1 MKQFLLSLWLCLC
14 PIKNIC
20 AQQLV
25 HNDGIIMGTVTD
37 DEKHPISGAT
47 AILKKQGTQEMNLTT
62 ISKDNGIF
70 QFLKL
75 SPGTY
80 TLIIS
85 HLSYQTYV
93 ANHIVISSSSS
104 KFKLPDIILKNNF
117 SELKEVNIVSP
128 PKSYITHQLDRVVI
142 NVGSQLSNIGTNALD
157 VLNNAPAV
165 QVTDDAISLRGK
177 EGVTIYIDDRPSYL
191 TGKDLLDY
199 LKTLPS
205 GTLDKI
211 EIMTNPPAKYNA
223 EGNAGIINIKT
234 IKGKLKGFNAA
245 ISATYQQG
253 VYSKANSNINFNY
266 GFHKINLFGNLGYS
280 LANNYYDVT
289 RNRQFHDVQPYNN
302 LLMSQFNTEISTT
315 ISYNYKLG
323 FDYDIDAHNKLGVT
337 TAGIIRPYHEH
348 GNYTTAF
355 NRLNNV
361 DSTINTISRLHY
373 ITRNNTVNLTFHHQF
388 DKPTQ
393 ELNINTDYLQYSTD
407 PLQVINS
414 GTYLPGK
421 TLISN
426 YTLNTY
432 NPFKAKIFGAKA
444 DYADELP
451 GHLKMSIGIQ
461 TTYSIRKSTGDY
473 LYTINNKTYPSD
485 SLNGSFSYRENIN
498 ATYINFQKTTK
509 RFDIQVGFRLEYTH
523 AKATQQRIIFLNATP
538 TEYNYSNLFPTA
550 YMSYKLDTAS
560 ANTLILSIGRRISRP
575 GYGDLNSFVFTFDRY
590 SSNKGNP
597 EIVPA
602 YSNNLDL
609 SFNIQDKI
617 TAGITYSN
625 TRNDIAQ
632 YYQLTGIALAFVPV
646 NIAKTTAYG
655 AYFNLSLPV
664 TKWWSANLYSDF
676 THNQYAGQVLNIGY
690 LNNTVNTIT
699 VSGSQQFKLQYGLS
713 MEFNGSYHNNLTYGQ
728 GIYLPMWL
736 LNASVQKTILKNK
749 GAITLTARDIFN
761 SRTLRRKIEYQYAS
775 LTSSNHS
782 DNQTIGL
789 TFTYKFGTSV
799 SARQHHNSIETEAG
813 RAGAN

>member
-1 MKQFLLSLWLCLC
+1 MKQFLLSLWLCLY

-20 AQQLV
+20 AQQAV
-25 HNDGIIMGTVTD
+25 YSDGVIIGTVTD
-37 DEKHPISGAT
+37 SANRPVSGAT
-47 AILKKQGTQEMNLTT
+47 AILKRQGIEEISLTT
-62 ISKDNGIF
+62 ISKDNGNF

-93 ANHIVISSSSS
+93 ANQIVISNSTS
-104 KFKLPDIILKNNF
+104 KFTLPDIRLQNNS
-117 SELKEVNIVSP
+117 SELKEVNIISP
-128 PKSYITHQLDRVVI
+128 QKSYITHQLDRVVI
-142 NVGSQLSNIGTNALD
+142 NVSSLLSNTGTNALD

-177 EGVTIYIDDRPSYL
+177 DGVTVYIDDRPSYL
-191 TGKDLLDY
+191 TGKDLIDY

-234 IKGKLKGFNAA
+234 KKGKFKGFNAG
-245 ISATYQQG
+245 ISATFQQG
-253 VYSKANSNINFNY
+253 VYSKKNSTINFNY

-280 LANNYYDVT
+280 LANNYYDVK
-289 RNRQFHDVQPYNN
+289 RDRQFHNVQPFTE
-302 LLMSQFNTEISTT
+302 LLMRQFNMETSAT

-323 FDYDIDAHNKLGVT
+323 FDYDIDAHNKLGVM

-348 GNYTTAF
+348 GNYSTAF

-361 DSTINTISRLHY
+361 DSTINTISRLNY
-373 ITRNNTVNLTFHHQF
+373 ITRNTTVNLNFRHQF
-388 DKPTQ
+388 DKPTRD
-393 ELNINTDYLQYSTD
+393 LNINTDYLQYSTD

-414 GTYLPGK
+414 GTYLPGN

-451 GHLKMSIGIQ
+451 GHLKLSIGIQ

-473 LYTINNKTYPSD
+473 LYTINDKTYPSD
-485 SLNGSFSYRENIN
+485 SLDGSFSYRENIN
-498 ATYINFQKTTK
+498 AAYVSIQKTTK
-509 RFDIQVGFRLEYTH
+509 RFDIQLGLRFEHTH
-523 AKATQQRIIFLNATP
+523 AEAIRQSDILLTAATV
-538 TEYNYSNLFPTA
+538 EYNYNNLFPTA
-550 YMSYKLDTAS
+550 YISYKLDTAS
-560 ANTLILSIGRRISRP
+560 ANTLILSLGRRISRP
-575 GYGDLNSFVFTFDRY
+575 GYSDLNSFVFTFDRY

-602 YSNNLDL
+602 YSNSLDL
-609 SFNIQDKI
+609 SFNIKDKI

-632 YYQLTGIALAFVPV
+632 YYQLTGYALTFTPV
-646 NIAKTTAYG
+646 NISKVTAYG
-655 AYFNLSLPV
+655 VYFNLSQPV
-664 TKWWSANLYSDF
+664 SKWWSANLYSDL
-676 THNQYAGQVLNIGY
+676 THNQYAGQILNIEY
-690 LNNTVNTIT
+690 LNNTINTIT
-699 VSGSQQFKLQYGLS
+699 VSGSQQFKLQYGWS
-713 MEFNGSYHNNLTYGQ
+713 MEINGSYRNNLTYGQ

-736 LNASVQKTILKNK
+736 LNASIQKTILKNK

-782 DNQTIGL
+782 DNQTIGF
-789 TFTYKFGTSV
+789 TFTYKFGTLV
-799 SARQHHNSIETEAG
+799 STRQHLNSIETEAG

>member
-14 PIKNIC
+14 LIKNIY
-20 AQQLV
+20 AQQV
-25 HNDGIIMGTVTD
+25 VRNDGIIVGTVTD
-37 DEKHPISGAT
+37 GENQPISGAT
-47 AILKKQGTQEMNLTT
+47 IMLKRQGIEDIGLTT
-62 ISKDNGIF
+62 ISKDNGSF

-75 SPGTY
+75 SPGAYVLT
-80 TLIIS
+80 IS
-85 HLSYQTYV
+85 HISYQTYLIKQ
-93 ANHIVISSSSS
+93 IVIGNNSS
-104 KFKLPDIILKNNF
+104 KLNLPDISLQNNY
-117 SELKEVNIVSP
+117 SELKEVNIISP
-128 PKSYITHQLDRVVI
+128 QKSYITHGLDRVVI
-142 NVGSQLSNIGTNALD
+142 NVGSLLSNTGTNALE

-165 QVTDDAISLRGK
+165 QVTENAISLRGK
-177 EGVTIYIDDRPSYL
+177 EGVTVYIDDRPSYL

-234 IKGKLKGFNAA
+234 KKGKLQGFNAGLT
-245 ISATYQQG
+245 ATYQQG
-253 VYSKANSNINFNY
+253 VYAKANSNINFNY

-280 LANNYYDVT
+280 LANSYYDVT
-289 RNRQFHDVQPYNN
+289 RDRQFHDVQPYNN
-302 LLMSQFNTEISTT
+302 LLMNQFNTETSTT
-315 ISYNYKLG
+315 IGYNYKLG
-323 FDYDIDAHNKLGVT
+323 FDYNIDTRNKLGFT
-337 TAGIIRPYHEH
+337 IAGIIYPYHEH
-348 GNYTTAF
+348 GNYSTAF
-355 NRLNNV
+355 SRLNKV

-373 ITRNNTVNLTFHHQF
+373 ITRNNTFNLNFRHQF
-388 DKPTQ
+388 NKPSQ

-407 PLQVINS
+407 PLQVISSN
-414 GTYLPGK
+414 TYLPDR
-421 TLISN
+421 TLISD

-432 NPFKAKIFGAKA
+432 NPFNAKIFGAKA

-451 GHLKMSIGIQ
+451 GRLKMSIGIQ
-461 TTYSIRKSTGDY
+461 TTYSVRKSTGDY

-498 ATYINFQKTTK
+498 AAYVNFQKTTK
-509 RFDIQVGFRLEYTH
+509 RLDMQVGLRLEYTH
-523 AKATQQRIIFLNATP
+523 AEAAQHRTILLTATTAK
-538 TEYNYSNLFPTA
+538 YNYSNLFPTA
-550 YMSYKLDTAS
+550 FISYKLDTAS

-575 GYGDLNSFVFTFDRY
+575 GYSNLNSFVFTFDRY

-609 SFNIQDKI
+609 SFNVHDKI

-632 YYQLTGIALAFVPV
+632 YYQLTGYALAFVPV
-646 NIAKTTAYG
+646 NIAKVNAHG

-664 TKWWSANLYSDF
+664 TKWWSTNLYGDF

-699 VSGSQQFKLQYGLS
+699 MSGSQQFKLQHGWS
-713 MEFNGSYHNNLTYGQ
+713 MEVNGSYHNKLTYGQ

-749 GAITLTARDIFN
+749 GAIILTARDIFN
-761 SRTLRRKIEYQYAS
+761 SRTLRRKIEYQNAS

-789 TFTYKFGTSV
+789 TFTYKFGASA

-813 RAGAN
+813 RAGVN

>member
-20 AQQLV
+20 AQQVV

-37 DEKHPISGAT
+37 GENHLISGAT
-47 AILKKQGTQEMNLTT
+47 AILKKQGTQEINLTT

-93 ANHIVISSSSS
+93 ANQIVISSSSS
-104 KFKLPDIILKNNF
+104 KFNLPDIVLKNNF

-128 PKSYITHQLDRVVI
+128 QKNYITHQLDRVVI
-142 NVGSQLSNIGTNALD
+142 NVGSLLSNTGTNALD

-177 EGVTIYIDDRPSYL
+177 EGVTVYIDDRPSYL

-211 EIMTNPPAKYNA
+211 EIMTNPPGQYNA

-234 IKGKLKGFNAA
+234 KKGKLKGFNAGL
-245 ISATYQQG
+245 SATYQQG
-253 VYSKANSNINFNY
+253 VYAKANSNINFNY

-289 RNRQFHDVQPYNN
+289 RNRQFNSVQPYNN
-302 LLMSQFNTEISTT
+302 LLMSQFNTETSTT

-323 FDYDIDAHNKLGVT
+323 FDYDMDTHNKLGVT
-337 TAGIIRPYHEH
+337 IAGIIHPYHEH
-348 GNYTTAF
+348 GNYSTAF
-355 NRLNNV
+355 SRLNKV
-361 DSTINTISRLHY
+361 DSTINTISQLRY
-373 ITRNNTVNLTFHHQF
+373 ITRNNTVNLNFRHQF
-388 DKPTQ
+388 HKTQ

-414 GTYLPGK
+414 GTYLPGN

-432 NPFKAKIFGAKA
+432 NPFKANIFGAKA

-451 GHLKMSIGIQ
+451 SHLKMSIGIQ
-461 TTYSIRKSTGDY
+461 TTYSIRESTGDY

-485 SLNGSFSYRENIN
+485 SLNGSFRYRENIN
-498 ATYINFQKTTK
+498 AAYINIQKNTK
-509 RFDIQVGFRLEYTH
+509 RFDMQVGLRFEYTH
-523 AKATQQRIIFLNATP
+523 AEAVQQRAILLTAT
-538 TEYNYSNLFPTA
+538 TAEYNYSNLFPTA
-550 YMSYKLDTAS
+550 YISYKLDTAS
-560 ANTLILSIGRRISRP
+560 ANILILSIGRRISRP

-617 TAGITYSN
+617 TAGITYCT

-632 YYQLTGIALAFVPV
+632 YYQLTGYTLAFVPV
-646 NIAKTTAYG
+646 NIAKVTAYG

-664 TKWWSANLYSDF
+664 TKWWSTNLYSDF
-676 THNQYAGQVLNIGY
+676 THNQYAGQVWNIGY

-699 VSGSQQFKLQYGLS
+699 VSGSQQFKLQHGWS
-713 MEFNGSYHNNLTYGQ
+713 MEVNGSYHNKLTYGQ

-736 LNASVQKTILKNK
+736 LNASVQKTVLKNK
-749 GAITLTARDIFN
+749 GAITLIARDIFN

-775 LTSSNHS
+775 LASSNHS

-789 TFTYKFGTSV
+789 TLTYKFGAQA